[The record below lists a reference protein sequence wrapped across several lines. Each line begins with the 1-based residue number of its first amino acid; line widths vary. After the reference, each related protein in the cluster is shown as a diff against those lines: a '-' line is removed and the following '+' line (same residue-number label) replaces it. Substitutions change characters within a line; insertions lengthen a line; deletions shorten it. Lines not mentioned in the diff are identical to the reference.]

1 MLLQKLISELEKNK
15 VVLLN
20 KDQLAQILLDS
31 ELIIKENTILNNY
44 IRVLK
49 LHDYILIQELT
60 DKDEIA
66 IRRTESIQQA
76 KSFIKSRIDLYDKM
90 WDGCGCKIN
99 YYD

>member
-20 KDQLAQILLDS
+20 KDQLAQILLGS

-76 KSFIKSRIDLYDKM
+76 KSFIKSRIDKTDTH
-90 WDGCGCKIN
+90 
-99 YYD
+99 